1 MILTNDGAMVVLAV
15 LGLAFG
21 VLVIQSTVE
30 WLGLTRKGS
39 R

>member
-21 VLVIQSTVE
+21 VLVIQSTAE
-30 WLGLTRKGS
+30 WLGLSKRAG
-39 R
+39 